1 MGWRTQP
8 TDQLAIVDID
18 GVVADVRHRL
28 HHVERRPKDWDA
40 FFAAAIDD
48 PPHPEGVAVVQR
60 LAEDHEIVF
69 LTGRPRWL
77 RADTEAWLE
86 ANGLGGHRVV
96 MRPRHDRRPAARVK
110 LELVKELSAGR
121 QLDIVVDDDEAVI
134 TALREAGLPV
144 FAADWERRTAEE
156 ASALRDAQEVA
167 GET

>member
-1 MGWRTQP
+1 MTAEEESRP
-8 TDQLAIVDID
+8 LAIVDID

-40 FFAAAIDD
+40 FFAAAVDD

-60 LAEDHEIVF
+60 LAADHEIVF

-86 ANGLGGHRVV
+86 ANGIGGHALV
-96 MRPRHDRRPAARVK
+96 MRPRNDRRPAAVVK
-110 LELVKELSAGR
+110 LELIRELSAGR
-121 QLDIVVDDDEAVI
+121 QLDVVVDDDPTVVA
-134 TALREAGLPV
+134 ALSAAGLPV

-156 ASALRDAQEVA
+156 EGALHEAQEVA